1 MLTHSLLYL
10 DGVRILHWREVAT
23 ALSWLLSVTSRTM
36 ERLQSCMIS
45 TNDFRTGVTIEY
57 NNGVWQIIEF
67 QHVKP
72 GKGAAFVRAKM
83 KNIET
88 GNVLEN
94 TFRAGE
100 KLPQAI
106 VEKVDLQYL
115 YKAGENYVMMD
126 NTSFEQLELTAQQ
139 IGSGVEFLKDNTE
152 GIVMLKFNDR
162 ILGLELPN
170 TVELEISECAPD
182 ERGDTSSGGGK
193 PAVLETGATIT
204 VPFHIKVGDKVK
216 VDTRNRKY
224 LTRV

>member
-1 MLTHSLLYL
+1 
-10 DGVRILHWREVAT
+10 
-23 ALSWLLSVTSRTM
+23 
-36 ERLQSCMIS
+36 MIS
-45 TNDFRTGVTIEY
+45 SNDFRPGVTIEY
-57 NNGVWQIIEF
+57 NHGVWQIVEF
-67 QHVKP
+67 LHVKP

-83 KNIET
+83 KNLET

-106 VEKVDLQYL
+106 VEKSEIQYL
-115 YKAGENYVMMD
+115 YRSGENYAMMD
-126 NTSFEQLELTAQQ
+126 QVSFEQIELTAQQ
-139 IGSGVEFLKDNTE
+139 IGPGVEFLKEGTE

-162 ILGLELPN
+162 IIGMELPN
-170 TVELEISECAPD
+170 TVELEITECAPD